1 MGSKTENTLFNLPN
15 LVSLLRIGLIPVF
28 LWLILQRKAFLAL
41 LIFLI
46 AGTTDLLDGF
56 FARLFNKKTKIGAFL
71 DPAADKLLM
80 TASYVVLSIPS
91 LNSMNLIP
99 LWLTA
104 TVIGRDLLIVLGALA
119 VYRMTGHTT
128 FLPCLLGKISTVFQV
143 STLLLVLF
151 YNYLQISPPYLKW
164 VFYLTL
170 IFTVLS
176 CINYIIIGFSLISSP
191 QRS

>member
-1 MGSKTENTLFNLPN
+1 MSSKTKDVLFNLPN

-28 LWLILQRKAFLAL
+28 LWLIIQRKAFLAL
-41 LIFLI
+41 FIFLV
-46 AGTTDLLDGF
+46 AGTTDVLDGF
-56 FARLFNKKTKIGAFL
+56 FARLLHKKTKIGAFL

-80 TASYVVLSIPS
+80 TASYIVLSIPS
-91 LNSMNLIP
+91 LNSLNLIP

-104 TVIGRDLLIVLGALA
+104 TVIGRDLLIVLGALV

-151 YNYLQISPPYLKW
+151 YNYLQVLPSYLKW
-164 VFYLTL
+164 IFYLTL

-191 QRS
+191 QKS